1 MNVLAAIVTH
11 NRRELL
17 SRCLDY
23 FQSQMRQLDAILAS
37 TDGTVEMLLRR
48 DIPFVMQESVGSAGG
63 WHRGIQYALEH
74 DFDAA
79 WLIDDDGFA
88 DEALVFEDSVAGFRA
103 AVFAGLQFIDVRRD
117 DWCAG
122 FTGRGASD
130 GH

>member
-1 MNVLAAIVTH
+1 MH

-23 FQSQMRQLDAILAS
+23 FQSQTRQLDAILVINNAS
-37 TDGTVEMLLRR
+37 TDGTVEMLQWR
-48 DIPFVMQESVGSAGG
+48 DIPFVMQESVGSAGD

-74 DFDAA
+74 DFDTG
-79 WLIDDDGFA
+79 WFIDDDGFA
-88 DEALVFEDSVAGFRA
+88 DEALVFEDSDARFLA

-122 FTGRGASD
+122 FTGCGASH